1 MDSPSSISKH
11 FISVVIQE
19 YTLMEE
25 TSFPFKKYCQFS
37 IDMKSNKRSWKI
49 FKRYK
54 NFDDLQNMLIK
65 KKLTNLPKLPP
76 KRIFLSEADL
86 KERIS
91 KLQKYL
97 STLISRPDVYKHE
110 EILNFIC
117 IEKEDF
123 LMLKENIEEL
133 NTSDES
139 PKSLRKFRS
148 FNMNLK
154 KSKSSDVLIN
164 DNFYFGNE
172 EEDEKEIQ
180 SDTKIFIGTF
190 LKLLNSNI
198 LEKCKTIKDFE
209 DSFRLKGTNKIIQR
223 EEVYRLLFGE
233 KVDGV
238 SLQGIVYHSGNIKDN
253 QIGAESCLLFLSKLI
268 SSTYNTECELFKSI
282 LKLARLP
289 SIQELNLESHLKS
302 NRKQVVLASLNIVKT
317 LVNEEKGLFLNKLLS
332 ESLIEVYRNF
342 LV

>member
-1 MDSPSSISKH
+1 MESPSSTSKH
-11 FISVVIQE
+11 FISIIIDE
-19 YTLMEE
+19 YTQMEE
-25 TSFPFKKYCQFS
+25 SSFPFKKYCQFS
-37 IDMKSNKRSWKI
+37 INIKSNKKSWKI

-54 NFDDLQNMLIK
+54 NFDDLQNSLIR
-65 KKLTNLPKLPP
+65 KKLCNLPKLPP
-76 KRIFLSEADL
+76 KRIFLSDADM

-97 STLISRPDVYKHE
+97 SNLLSRADVYKHE

-117 IEKEDF
+117 IEKEEF
-123 LMLKENIEEL
+123 LMLKENIEDL

-139 PKSLRKFRS
+139 PKSLSKFRS

-172 EEDEKEIQ
+172 EENEREIQ
-180 SDTKIFIGTF
+180 SETKIFITTF

-209 DSFRLKGTNKIIQR
+209 DSFRMKGTNKVIQR
-223 EEVYRLLFGE
+223 EEVYRLIFGE

-238 SLQGIVYHSGNIKDN
+238 SLQGILYHSGNIKDN
-253 QIGAESCLLFLSKLI
+253 QIGAESCLLFISKLI

-282 LKLARLP
+282 LKLARLS

-302 NRKQVVLASLNIVKT
+302 NRKQVVFATLNIVKI
-317 LVNEEKGLFLNKLLS
+317 LVNEEKGIFLNKLLS
-332 ESLIEVYRNF
+332 ETLVENYRNI
-342 LV
+342 LC